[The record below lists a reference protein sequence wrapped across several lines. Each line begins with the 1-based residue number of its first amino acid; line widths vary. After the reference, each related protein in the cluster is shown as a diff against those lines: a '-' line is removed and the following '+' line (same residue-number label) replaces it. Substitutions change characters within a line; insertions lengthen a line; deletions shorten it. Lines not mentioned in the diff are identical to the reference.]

1 MGMCF
6 TILFPSVPQKP
17 ILGAPIALLGWE
29 TPLSRQLAFPRNS
42 SSHWV

>member
-6 TILFPSVPQKP
+6 TILSRSVPQKP

-29 TPLSRQLAFPRNS
+29 ILLSRQLAFPHNS